1 MVVGGA
7 KHIHQLNVFSENRPG
22 KLEQITAV
30 LADANVNIKAM
41 KISSDDEYGVFQFLV
56 DDPEKGFRAFK
67 QAGIT
72 VSLKEVL
79 AVGVENKSGSLHR
92 MLGILREGTIDV
104 EDCYGFVVESE
115 KKAIIILEVDDPAAV
130 RKILEQHGYS
140 LIGSSELYSL

>member
-1 MVVGGA
+1 MV
-7 KHIHQLNVFSENRPG
+7 KQLNVFSENRPG
-22 KLEQITAV
+22 KLEKITGV
-30 LADANVNIKAM
+30 LADANVNIMAM
-41 KISSDDEYGVFQFLV
+41 KISSEDEYGVFQFIV

-79 AVGVENKSGSLHR
+79 AVDVANKSGSLHH
-92 MLGILREGTIDV
+92 MLSILRKDDINV

-115 KKAIIILEVDDPAAV
+115 KKAIIVMEVADSTAAGKTLE
-130 RKILEQHGYS
+130 RHGYR

>member
-1 MVVGGA
+1 MV
-7 KHIHQLNVFSENRPG
+7 KQLNVFSENRPG
-22 KLEQITAV
+22 KLEKITGV
-30 LADANVNIKAM
+30 LADANVNIMAM
-41 KISSDDEYGVFQFLV
+41 KISSEDEYGVFQFIV

-79 AVGVENKSGSLHR
+79 AVGVANKSGSLHH
-92 MLGILREGTIDV
+92 MLSILRKDDINV

-115 KKAIIILEVDDPAAV
+115 KKAIIVMEVADSTAAG
-130 RKILEQHGYS
+130 KILERHGYR

>member
-1 MVVGGA
+1 MV
-7 KHIHQLNVFSENRPG
+7 KQLNVFSENRPG
-22 KLEQITAV
+22 KLEKITGV
-30 LADANVNIKAM
+30 LADANVNILAM
-41 KISSDDEYGVFQFLV
+41 KISSEDEYGVFQFIV

-79 AVGVENKSGSLHR
+79 AVDVANKSGSLHH
-92 MLGILREGTIDV
+92 MLSILRKDDINV

-115 KKAIIILEVDDPAAV
+115 KKAIIVMEVADSTAAGKTLE
-130 RKILEQHGYS
+130 RHGYR